1 MSEDYDQMMHNLEED
16 EGRVY
21 TQESMRRG
29 LLEAIELLDKLI
41 KREET
46 TNATIHMPDGSARV
60 RQVDDDRPDGG
71 ESASPLH

>member
-1 MSEDYDQMMHNLEED
+1 MSEAFDQMMHNLEED

-46 TNATIHMPDGSARV
+46 TNATIHMPDGSAGV